1 MVRALL
7 IMYPDKFAIEECVA
21 LAESAGYQP
30 VAMLT
35 QRYLSRSKFGIGEGK
50 AEEASRVVREQEIE
64 KIIFDAKLKASQAY
78 NLAKICKAEVIDRE
92 KLILEIF
99 AKRAS
104 SAEAKLQVELAE
116 LTYQLP
122 RARDMVRVAKMG
134 EQPGFFGLG
143 KYEVDIYVRMIKKRI
158 SILKRKVEEIR
169 RRREA
174 FRIRREKTGLPS
186 VAITGYTGSGKTTL
200 FNLLSGERKEVDA
213 GVFTTLSTTTRG
225 ITVAGRKF
233 LVSDTVGFISR
244 LPHYMIEAFRS
255 TLEEVSTSDVVLLLS
270 DASLPE
276 ERLLKNFDTCIET
289 LQDLGVGQGKIL
301 HVMNKVD
308 LVGEDEALKK
318 SRMLGINDPIVISA
332 KKGTGIDRIL
342 NEISSRLT
350 S

>member
-143 KYEVDIYVRMIKKRI
+143 KYEADIYVRMIKRRI

-213 GVFTTLSTTTRG
+213 GVFTTLATTTRG

-255 TLEEVSTSDVVLLLS
+255 TLDEVSTSDVVLLLS

-289 LQDLGVGQGKIL
+289 LQDLGVGQGRIL

-308 LVGEDEALKK
+308 LVGEEEALEK
-318 SRMLGINDPIVISA
+318 SKMLGINDPVIISA

-342 NEISSRLT
+342 NEISSRLA